1 MKEPPA
7 HASEAGIDRN
17 MDVSLLS
24 QIGQFRQPDV
34 ARSPASTERA
44 TRRFALTFTWKAA
57 AWAQPESRTP
67 VVLCWTRLRRHVR
80 RLIEQA
86 MPTMAVSCYN
96 EIAPGIRADTIGVV
110 NT

>member
-1 MKEPPA
+1 MNKP
-7 HASEAGIDRN
+7 RT
-17 MDVSLLS
+17 
-24 QIGQFRQPDV
+24 RQ
-34 ARSPASTERA
+34 AAASTA
-44 TRRFALTFTWKAA
+44 ALTFTWKAA

-96 EIAPGIRADTIGVV
+96 EVAPGIRADTIGVV